1 MTIGT
6 RLFLK
11 LFVLGFV
18 ASAFAFQAAA
28 PPSGSAIFK
37 RRCMMCHGA
46 DGKGFPTVK
55 TPDFTDPKWQASMK
69 DKDLTETIK
78 NGKKGTHMPP
88 FGDKLSEDEI
98 KAVIGHIRSLKTEKK

>member
-1 MTIGT
+1 MTIGA
-6 RLFLK
+6 RFCLK
-11 LFVLGFV
+11 LLVLGCV

-55 TPDFTDPKWQASMK
+55 TPDFTDPNWQASMK
-69 DKDLTETIK
+69 DKDLMDTIK
-78 NGKKGTHMPP
+78 NGKKDTHMPA
-88 FGDKLSEDEI
+88 FGNTLSEDEI
-98 KAVIGHIRSLKTEKK
+98 KAVIGHIRSLKAAKK

>member
-6 RLFLK
+6 RFFLK
-11 LFVLGFV
+11 LLVLGCV

-28 PPSGSAIFK
+28 PPTGSAIFK

-55 TPDFTDPKWQASMK
+55 TPDFTDSKWQAANK
-69 DKDLTETIK
+69 DAALAETIK
-78 NGKKGTHMPP
+78 TGKKGTHMPP

-98 KAVIGHIRSLKTEKK
+98 KAVIGHIRSLKAEKK

>member
-11 LFVLGFV
+11 LFVLGCV

-28 PPSGSAIFK
+28 PPSGSSIFK

-69 DKDLTETIK
+69 DKDLMETIK

-98 KAVIGHIRSLKTEKK
+98 KAVIGHIRSLKAEKK